1 MKALTHR
8 DVRPDGTVVE
18 RVETLA
24 RYVAQMSVE
33 RSVLE
38 DSRTVEWVWSE
49 LRERLDREV
58 DKAGRMVVGDIAVST
73 EEDWMR
79 DALMFRAEVWTRES
93 DEGEWRSIWAAVRED
108 REWLAGTRAEVE
120 EAAR

>member
-93 DEGEWRSIWAAVRED
+93 DVGEWASIWAAVRED